1 MVGRIY
7 HVGLTVSD
15 LERSIA
21 FYRDVL
27 GLEFQGEIFMEGGRN
42 SCSMPFWLNCCFA
55 VILIF
60 CQNPSVLCLISS
72 VWPADVIAVKNGI
85 PVLID
90 CKECA
95 THRFPLSRIEG
106 NQEGAMTLWEQ
117 TGNEHCYFAM
127 KLKDGRIYMVSFD
140 ELMLRQL
147 YGEGTITEKEFPQ
160 YKTFRQW
167 VEEFE

>member
-1 MVGRIY
+1 MSTNNNKKNGNHFEEEFCELLALHGFWAHNMAQNQVG
-7 HVGLTVSD
+7 
-15 LERSIA
+15 
-21 FYRDVL
+21 
-27 GLEFQGEIFMEGGRN
+27 Q
-42 SCSMPFWLNCCFA
+42 
-55 VILIF
+55 
-60 CQNPSVLCLISS
+60 
-72 VWPADVIAVKNGI
+72 PADVIAVKNGI

-90 CKECA
+90 CKECE
-95 THRFPLSRIEG
+95 TNRFSLSRIEG

-147 YGEGTITEKEFPQ
+147 YSEGTITEKEFPQ

>member
-1 MVGRIY
+1 MSTNNNKKNGNHFEEEFCELLALHGFWEHNMAQNQVG
-7 HVGLTVSD
+7 
-15 LERSIA
+15 
-21 FYRDVL
+21 
-27 GLEFQGEIFMEGGRN
+27 Q
-42 SCSMPFWLNCCFA
+42 
-55 VILIF
+55 
-60 CQNPSVLCLISS
+60 
-72 VWPADVIAVKNGI
+72 PADVIAVKNGI

-90 CKECA
+90 CKECE
-95 THRFPLSRIEG
+95 TNRFPLSRIEG